1 MKKLL
6 LIPLVLLVC
15 SCMTAN
21 MLEAERNFYQANV
34 LMQAA
39 KTQNPIVRL
48 EVGDPALP
56 INLKSIELY
65 APPSDTKLPQ
75 YVQRDYVQPW
85 LNIVGAALPWLG
97 AWGIVR
103 AVGDV
108 AGSGNTT
115 YNQTVSGGSTAS
127 VKTSGNMTTGNISGS
142 TVGGMIDQTS
152 TPTVVTQP
160 APIIVEQPAP
170 VVVYAPDPVIVNPVI
185 VP

>member
-1 MKKLL
+1 MKKLWIL
-6 LIPLVLLVC
+6 LALVPLMG
-15 SCMTAN
+15 CMTAN

-39 KTQNPIVRL
+39 KTQSPVVRI
-48 EVGDPALP
+48 EVGDPSLP
-56 INLKSIELY
+56 INLKSIEVF
-65 APPSDTKLPQ
+65 APPADTKLPQ
-75 YVQRDYVQPW
+75 YVQKDYVQPW

-97 AWGIVR
+97 AWGIVK

-108 AGSGNTT
+108 AGGGNTT
-115 YNQTVSGGSTAS
+115 YNQAVSGGSTAS
-127 VKTSGNMTTGNISGS
+127 VKTSGSMTMGNVSGGS

-170 VVVYAPDPVIVNPVI
+170 IIVTP
-185 VP
+185 